1 MKIKTILIAAMAI
14 AFITGSAFTAYS
26 KWVIIGQKEA
36 NYGPDRDVLKVT
48 GNDIFK
54 AIKIKVT
61 DAGLDMMDM
70 DIYFENGEKFN
81 VAIRKNFKQGEE
93 SRVIDLPGNRRRIDR
108 ISFLYDTKGI
118 MKGKANVLVFGKK

>member
-1 MKIKTILIAAMAI
+1 MKIKTIIIVAMAM
-14 AFITGSAFTAYS
+14 AFIAGSAFTTYS

-61 DAGLDMMDM
+61 D
-70 DIYFENGEKFN
+70 
-81 VAIRKNFKQGEE
+81 
-93 SRVIDLPGNRRRIDR
+93 VIGHIFQF
-108 ISFLYDTKGI
+108 STTKSWHR
-118 MKGKANVLVFGKK
+118 F